1 MKDWEKR
8 IWQHERQ
15 AKRKDIKEIMK
26 EREKEKKISFIANT
40 KGRRPRKNWV
50 VKPDMPPEEA
60 SVKLSGF
67 KFRKHLWPTQNKYIR
82 KTKKEQ
88 YIMKCIE
95 KWGERVKLGNKKI
108 LKERGK
114 TFVKKEKD
122 RSEYKQ
128 KEKKKQN
135 WKKKMD

>member
-1 MKDWEKR
+1 MR
-8 IWQHERQ
+8 
-15 AKRKDIKEIMK
+15 

-67 KFRKHLWPTQNKYIR
+67 KFHKHPWPTQKNKYIR

-88 YIMKCIE
+88 NIIKCIE
-95 KWGERVKLGNKKI
+95 KWGER
-108 LKERGK
+108 E
-114 TFVKKEKD
+114 
-122 RSEYKQ
+122 
-128 KEKKKQN
+128 
-135 WKKKMD
+135 